1 MLNDMNVEVSQK
13 EQKKFYEYQNHILAF
28 ASLLEAPLH
37 LIVHHTRKSLGA
49 LRNGIWGTITWKC
62 SFPNTLKWR
71 CWTHI
76 LKRTEHFIFT

>member
-37 LIVHHTRKSLGA
+37 LIVP
-49 LRNGIWGTITWKC
+49 W
-62 SFPNTLKWR
+62 
-71 CWTHI
+71 
-76 LKRTEHFIFT
+76 